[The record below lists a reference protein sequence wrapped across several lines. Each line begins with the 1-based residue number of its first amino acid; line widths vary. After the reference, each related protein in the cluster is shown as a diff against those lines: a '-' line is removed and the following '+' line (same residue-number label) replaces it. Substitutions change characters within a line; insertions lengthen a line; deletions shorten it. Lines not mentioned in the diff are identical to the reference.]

1 MNTGNTY
8 GSVSQVG
15 AEQQIL
21 EHVKGALRVMVE
33 WQAPEVSMD
42 RKRESVRNA
51 LTSFCRHLER
61 LMDYEEQDGYMSGVS
76 DAKPNWHVRVMQLH
90 DEHQALRSHIEK
102 LAPQTRD
109 ILALDN
115 ERFEATCGEI
125 SQLLDEVDRHDRD
138 EIALLQ
144 DTLLCDEGGEG

>member
-1 MNTGNTY
+1 MNAGSMY

-33 WQAPEVSMD
+33 WQAPEVSKD
-42 RKRESVRNA
+42 RKRESVHHA
-51 LTSFCRHLER
+51 LKSFCRHLER
-61 LMDYEEQDGYMSGVS
+61 LMDYEEKDGYMAGIS
-76 DAKPNWHVRVMQLH
+76 DVKPNWHVRVKKLH
-90 DEHQALRSHIEK
+90 AEHQELRSRIEE

-109 ILALDN
+109 LLAWDN
-115 ERFEATCGEI
+115 DRFEATCGEI
-125 SQLLDEVDRHDRD
+125 SELLDEVDRHDRE

-144 DTLLCDEGGEG
+144 DTLLFDEGGEG